1 MKQTLYILSL
11 TLLLLVA
18 TLIGKVEF
26 LAYNRDI
33 MFFSFEEM
41 MQALWHGLPLDMSTV
56 AMAVLPVWLITL
68 LSFKWPSMP
77 LRWMVGPYNA
87 VVVFLM
93 ACATGATIIM
103 YENWKF
109 LLDASIFSYMSS
121 PGNASAS
128 ASVYYIVTRI
138 GLILLASLLLSFLSV
153 IITPKRI
160 ERKCA
165 SKREQ
170 NKFTC
175 YAEREQIQDRKS
187 GIKCENAK
195 RKYVS
200 AKKPRS
206 PLTAHRLSFYLIGL
220 LLCLM
225 SWGISGKR
233 ADESCAFHSEKI
245 LLNHASINPVGHL
258 VRSMLYYRKP
268 LGEQFRFMQKEECDL
283 VFAEIFPAD
292 TEDIT
297 DTLLRTR
304 RPDILTIQLESMGAP
319 FMESLGGVKGVT
331 PELCHWMNRGVNFTN
346 AWATSFRT
354 DRGTVSALSGYVS
367 YPTTSLM
374 MTDSCLPLLP
384 SLAKTLGAHGY
395 SADYMYGGNSNH
407 MNKRKYLEAVGFR
420 VWDIE
425 DINVSEDERDVWG
438 ANDSIA
444 MNRMLWLMQRTKEE
458 NGADRPFYWGCQ
470 TISSHEPWEVPY
482 LRLDNKVHNAFAYTD
497 HCVGQFLD
505 TLSRTPLWDNLLVI
519 VYADHGHT
527 YDLTFDNPEYFHMPL
542 FLVGGAV
549 SKRMTYDTIIAQND
563 IVATVLSQ
571 MGMPHNEEFPWSRNV
586 FSRNYTYP
594 FAYSCYPAGALWVDD
609 SGKTMIDVQSGY
621 IMTNEPEPG
630 DTRLKNLRVV
640 IQKSYDTIPQ
650 ARNERKAES

>member
-1 MKQTLYILSL
+1 MKQTLYILAL
-11 TLLLLVA
+11 TTLLLLA
-18 TLIGKVEF
+18 TILGKVEF

-33 MFFSFEEM
+33 MFFSYEEM
-41 MQALWHGLPLDMSTV
+41 IQAIWHGLPLDMSTV
-56 AMAVLPVWLITL
+56 AIAVLPVWLITL
-68 LSFKWPSMP
+68 LSLKWPSMP
-77 LRWMVGPYNA
+77 LRWIVGPYNA

-138 GLILLASLLLSFLSV
+138 GLILLSSLLLSFLSV

-160 ERKCA
+160 KRKGENG
-165 SKREQ
+165 K
-170 NKFTC
+170 
-175 YAEREQIQDRKS
+175 RKS
-187 GIKCENAK
+187 A
-195 RKYVS
+195 S
-200 AKKPRS
+200 AKKHRS
-206 PLTAHRLSFYLIGL
+206 PLTAHRLSFYLTGL

-225 SWGISGKR
+225 SWGINGKR
-233 ADESCAFHSEKI
+233 VDESSAFHSEKI

-268 LGEQFRFMQKEECDL
+268 LGEQFRFMPQEECDL
-283 VFAEIFPAD
+283 AFAEIFPTD

-319 FMESLGGVKGVT
+319 FMESLGGAKGVT
-331 PELCHWMNRGVNFTN
+331 PELCQWMKRGVNFTN

-384 SLAKTLGAHGY
+384 SLAKTLKAYGY
-395 SADYMYGGNSNH
+395 SADYMYSGNSNH
-407 MNKRKYLEAVGFR
+407 MNKRKYLEAVGFK

-444 MNRMLWLMQRTKEE
+444 MNRMLWLIQRTKQE

-482 LRLDNKVHNAFAYTD
+482 QRLENKVHNAFAYTD

-505 TLSRTPLWDNLLVI
+505 SLSRTPIWDNLLVV

-571 MGMPHNEEFPWSRNV
+571 MRIPHNEEFPWSRNV

-594 FAYSCYPAGALWVDD
+594 FAYCSYPAGALWVDD

-621 IMTNEPEPG
+621 IMTDEPEPC
-630 DTRLKNLRVV
+630 DTRLKNLRAV

-650 ARNERKAES
+650 AQD

>member
-11 TLLLLVA
+11 AALLLIA

-33 MFFSFEEM
+33 MFFSLEEM
-41 MQALWHGLPLDMSTV
+41 MQSLWHGLPLDMSTV

-68 LSFKWPSMP
+68 LTVKWPSMP
-77 LRWMVGPYNA
+77 LRWIVGPYNA

-138 GLILLASLLLSFLSV
+138 GLILLSSLLLSFLAV
-153 IITPKRI
+153 IITPKHI
-160 ERKCA
+160 ERK
-165 SKREQ
+165 
-170 NKFTC
+170 T
-175 YAEREQIQDRKS
+175 
-187 GIKCENAK
+187 ENGK
-195 RKYVS
+195 RKGENGKLLS
-200 AKKPRS
+200 AR
-206 PLTAHRLSFYLIGL
+206 RLSSHRSSQSKQFSPFRFPLSVYMLTGL

-225 SWGISGKR
+225 AWGINGKR
-233 ADESCAFHSEKI
+233 ADESSAFHSEKI
-245 LLNHASINPVGHL
+245 LLNHASINPVGHM
-258 VRSMLYYRKP
+258 VRSILYYRKP
-268 LGEQFRFMQKEECDL
+268 LGEQFRFMSEEECNIA
-283 VFAEIFPAD
+283 FAEIFPTD

-297 DTLLRTR
+297 DTLLRAK

-319 FMESLGGVKGVT
+319 FIESLGGAQGVA
-331 PELCHWMNRGVNFTN
+331 PELCQWMQRGVNFTN

-384 SLAKTLGAHGY
+384 SLAKTLKRYGY
-395 SADYMYGGNSNH
+395 TADYMYSGNSNH
-407 MNKRKYLEAVGFR
+407 MNKRKYMEAVGFR
-420 VWDIE
+420 MWDIE
-425 DINVSEDERDVWG
+425 DIDVAPEERDVWG

-444 MNRMLWLMQRTKEE
+444 MERMLRLIQRTKEE
-458 NGADRPFYWGCQ
+458 NGAGKPFFWACQ

-482 LRLDNKVHNAFAYTD
+482 QRLDNKVHNAFAYTD

-505 TLSRTPLWDNLLVI
+505 SLSRTPIWDNLLVV

-527 YDLTFDNPEYFHMPL
+527 YGLTFDNPEFFHMPL
-542 FLVGGAV
+542 FFVGGAV
-549 SKRMTYDTIIAQND
+549 SKAKTYDTIIAQND
-563 IVATVLSQ
+563 IVATILSQ
-571 MGMPHNEEFPWSRNV
+571 MGIPHNEEFPWSRNI

-594 FAYSCYPAGALWVDD
+594 FTYCNYPAGALFVDE
-609 SGKTMIDVQSGY
+609 SGKTMIDVHSGY
-621 IMTNEPEPG
+621 IMADEPEASQE
-630 DTRLKNLRVV
+630 RLNNLQVML
-640 IQKSYDTIPQ
+640 QKTYDSIPQ
-650 ARNERKAES
+650 MREQSKIE

>member
-1 MKQTLYILSL
+1 MKQTLYILAL
-11 TLLLLVA
+11 TTLLLLA
-18 TLIGKVEF
+18 TILGKVEF

-33 MFFSFEEM
+33 MFFSYEEM
-41 MQALWHGLPLDMSTV
+41 IQAIWHGLPLDMSTV
-56 AMAVLPVWLITL
+56 AIAVLPVWLITL
-68 LSFKWPSMP
+68 LSLKWPSMP
-77 LRWMVGPYNA
+77 LRWIVGPYNA

-93 ACATGATIIM
+93 ACVTGATIIM

-138 GLILLASLLLSFLSV
+138 GLILLSSLLLSFLSV

-160 ERKCA
+160 KRKGENG
-165 SKREQ
+165 K
-170 NKFTC
+170 
-175 YAEREQIQDRKS
+175 RKS
-187 GIKCENAK
+187 A
-195 RKYVS
+195 S
-200 AKKPRS
+200 AKKHRS
-206 PLTAHRLSFYLIGL
+206 PLTAHRLSFYLTGL

-225 SWGISGKR
+225 SWGINGKR
-233 ADESCAFHSEKI
+233 VDESSAFHSEKI

-268 LGEQFRFMQKEECDL
+268 LGEQFRFMPQEECDL
-283 VFAEIFPAD
+283 AFAEIFPTD

-319 FMESLGGVKGVT
+319 FMESLGGAKGVT
-331 PELCHWMNRGVNFTN
+331 PELCQWMKRGVNFTN

-384 SLAKTLGAHGY
+384 SLAKTLKAYGY
-395 SADYMYGGNSNH
+395 SADYMYSGNSNH

-444 MNRMLWLMQRTKEE
+444 MNRMLWLIQRTKQE

-482 LRLDNKVHNAFAYTD
+482 QRLENKVHNAFAYTD

-505 TLSRTPLWDNLLVI
+505 SLSRTPIWDNLLVV

-571 MGMPHNEEFPWSRNV
+571 MRIPHNEEFPWSRNV

-594 FAYSCYPAGALWVDD
+594 FAYCSYPAGALWVDD

-621 IMTNEPEPG
+621 IMTDEPEPC
-630 DTRLKNLRVV
+630 DTRLKNLRAV

-650 ARNERKAES
+650 AQD

>member
-1 MKQTLYILSL
+1 MKQTLYILAL
-11 TLLLLVA
+11 TTLLLLA
-18 TLIGKVEF
+18 TILGKVEF

-33 MFFSFEEM
+33 MFFSYEEM
-41 MQALWHGLPLDMSTV
+41 IQAIWHGLPLDMSTV
-56 AMAVLPVWLITL
+56 AIAVLPVWLITL
-68 LSFKWPSMP
+68 LSLKWPSMP
-77 LRWMVGPYNA
+77 LRWIVGPYNA

-138 GLILLASLLLSFLSV
+138 GLILLSSLLLSFLSV
-153 IITPKRI
+153 VITPKRI
-160 ERKCA
+160 KRKGENG
-165 SKREQ
+165 K
-170 NKFTC
+170 
-175 YAEREQIQDRKS
+175 RKS
-187 GIKCENAK
+187 A
-195 RKYVS
+195 S
-200 AKKPRS
+200 AKKHRS
-206 PLTAHRLSFYLIGL
+206 PLTAHRLSFYLTGL

-225 SWGISGKR
+225 SWGINGKR
-233 ADESCAFHSEKI
+233 VDESSAFHSEKI

-268 LGEQFRFMQKEECDL
+268 LGEQFRFMPQEECDL
-283 VFAEIFPAD
+283 AFAEIFPTD

-319 FMESLGGVKGVT
+319 FMESLGGAKGVT
-331 PELCHWMNRGVNFTN
+331 PELCQWMKRGVNFTN

-384 SLAKTLGAHGY
+384 SLAKTLKAYGY
-395 SADYMYGGNSNH
+395 SADYMYSGNSNH

-444 MNRMLWLMQRTKEE
+444 MNRMLWLIQRTKQE

-482 LRLDNKVHNAFAYTD
+482 QRLENKVHNAFAYTD

-505 TLSRTPLWDNLLVI
+505 SLSRTPIWDNLLVV

-571 MGMPHNEEFPWSRNV
+571 MRIPHNEEFPWSRNV

-594 FAYSCYPAGALWVDD
+594 FAYCSYPAGALWVDD

-621 IMTNEPEPG
+621 IMTDEPEPC
-630 DTRLKNLRVV
+630 DTRLKNLRAV

-650 ARNERKAES
+650 AQD

>member
-1 MKQTLYILSL
+1 MKQTLYILAL
-11 TLLLLVA
+11 TTLLLLA
-18 TLIGKVEF
+18 TILGKVEF

-33 MFFSFEEM
+33 MFFSYEEM
-41 MQALWHGLPLDMSTV
+41 IQAIWHGLPLDMSTV
-56 AMAVLPVWLITL
+56 AIAVLPVWLITM
-68 LSFKWPSMP
+68 LSLKWPSMP
-77 LRWMVGPYNA
+77 LRWIVGPYNV

-138 GLILLASLLLSFLSV
+138 GLILLSSLLLSFLSV

-160 ERKCA
+160 KRKGENG
-165 SKREQ
+165 K
-170 NKFTC
+170 
-175 YAEREQIQDRKS
+175 RKS
-187 GIKCENAK
+187 A
-195 RKYVS
+195 S
-200 AKKPRS
+200 AKKHRS
-206 PLTAHRLSFYLIGL
+206 PLTAHRLSFYLTGL

-225 SWGISGKR
+225 SWGINGKR
-233 ADESCAFHSEKI
+233 VDESSAFHSEKI

-268 LGEQFRFMQKEECDL
+268 LGEHFRFMPQEECDL
-283 VFAEIFPAD
+283 AFAEIFPTD

-319 FMESLGGVKGVT
+319 FMESLGGAKGVT
-331 PELCHWMNRGVNFTN
+331 PELCQWMKRGVNFTN

-384 SLAKTLGAHGY
+384 SLAKTLKAYGY
-395 SADYMYGGNSNH
+395 SADYMYSGNSNH

-444 MNRMLWLMQRTKEE
+444 MNRMLWLIQRTKQE

-482 LRLDNKVHNAFAYTD
+482 QRLENKVHNAFAYTD

-505 TLSRTPLWDNLLVI
+505 SLSRTPIWDNLLVV

-571 MGMPHNEEFPWSRNV
+571 MRIPHNKEFPWSRNV

-594 FAYSCYPAGALWVDD
+594 FAYCSYPAGALWVDD

-621 IMTNEPEPG
+621 IMTDEPEPC
-630 DTRLKNLRVV
+630 DTRLKNLRAV

-650 ARNERKAES
+650 AVN